1 MSSVV
6 DKSTTRRRRHDAQ
19 ASRQALLDA
28 ATRLFDERGY
38 DATTVR
44 EIGEQARVDPA
55 LIARYFGSKEELYLA
70 ALAQTGRRPLPSD
83 PLEAIQALLTR
94 SETQGIGPLPLA
106 MVSPTLTDAVREQ
119 IRQIIRRLVVDPLAT
134 ELSEQG
140 VADAEL
146 RAELLFAVVL
156 GVSLT
161 RASATLPEL
170 TEQPIGALVEQLRPL
185 VDALQADG

>member
-1 MSSVV
+1 
-6 DKSTTRRRRHDAQ
+6 
-19 ASRQALLDA
+19 
-28 ATRLFDERGY
+28 
-38 DATTVR
+38 
-44 EIGEQARVDPA
+44 
-55 LIARYFGSKEELYLA
+55 
-70 ALAQTGRRPLPSD
+70 
-83 PLEAIQALLTR
+83 
-94 SETQGIGPLPLA
+94 

-185 VDALQADG
+185 VDALQADGG